1 MAFEVRNFFAFNQ
14 LLSPHSDGIQEN
26 LTFFNNRLK
35 KKVVQMKKVNSGGSF
50 TELYGIKGLFIND
63 INFVRLTDPIDTFIL
78 QSLGWPN

>member
-1 MAFEVRNFFAFNQ
+1 MTFKIQWPLRSETSLHLISQ

-50 TELYGIKGLFIND
+50 TELYGIKGLFN
-63 INFVRLTDPIDTFIL
+63 VHK
-78 QSLGWPN
+78 